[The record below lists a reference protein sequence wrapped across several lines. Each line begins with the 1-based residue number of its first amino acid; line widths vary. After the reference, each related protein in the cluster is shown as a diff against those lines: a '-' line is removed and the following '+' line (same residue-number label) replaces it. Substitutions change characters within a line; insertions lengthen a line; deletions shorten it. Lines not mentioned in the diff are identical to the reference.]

1 MKLRFVLFFFL
12 LTGIFNVKAQEYW
25 DREDFEI
32 SNRNISSA
40 LMEVGFSWVEEKQ
53 FILPDGNF
61 IDKDPY
67 ERRTVDLKAVLARK
81 KNEREP
87 TVEIDFRFPEKKKK
101 TIEVSGD
108 TDYTRDSF
116 SRDFNYPYSRGFGN
130 RNYLNYGNPNNSHY
144 SNYRRIYF

>member
-1 MKLRFVLFFFL
+1 MKLRFLFLIFFL
-12 LTGIFNVKAQEYW
+12 AGIFNLEAQEYW

-40 LMEVGFSWVEEKQ
+40 LMDVAFSWVEEKQ
-53 FILPDGNF
+53 FSLPSGEF
-61 IDKDPY
+61 INKDPY

-101 TIEVSGD
+101 AIEVSGD
-108 TDYTRDSF
+108 TDYARDDF
-116 SRDFNYPYSRGFGN
+116 SRNSYYPYSRGFGN
-130 RNYLNYGNPNNSHY
+130 QNSLRYGNPSSRHY